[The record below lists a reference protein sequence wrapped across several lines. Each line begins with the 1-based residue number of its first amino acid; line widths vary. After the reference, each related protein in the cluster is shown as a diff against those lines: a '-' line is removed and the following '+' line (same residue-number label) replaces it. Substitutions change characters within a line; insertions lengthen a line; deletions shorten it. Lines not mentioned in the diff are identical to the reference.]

1 MTNKT
6 LAQQFLR
13 YKPRPEFAGLMNEG
27 RIINILAEK
36 ERRLV
41 EVSAFFESLRP
52 KYELYALEEE
62 LRATYDLRSIRILPR
77 YPAELFGLDCIRE
90 ILVETERI
98 GAVSRG
104 FFDNAK
110 YALSRDNSTPDGS
123 ERIDLVIDIPFS
135 DGGVGLLYDAH
146 TPDIIAGIIYS
157 EFGLRVNVTVRRD
170 EKYELNYEDYNREL
184 LSQLAAQAVFAPPY
198 PVEEGNNGG
207 PAETSPPPEEKLPS
221 LNTEEAE
228 AEALSDTVYRIGN
241 MTFDVSSPQPI
252 LGDEFKIANPTPL
265 RNIRSQGR
273 GFVVLGEVFECEAKK
288 NKRGDRTIVTFSITD
303 YDASIGVKWI
313 IKADEDDGKSESI
326 SPGMVVALRGSYK
339 PDDFDGEMLFTPNA
353 IAKISKIDRM
363 DKLEDIPEGA
373 IPEGYPEDA
382 PRKRVE
388 LHLHTQMSAMD
399 AIIPPDKI
407 VSLANKWGHRAI
419 AITDHGNVQGFQKA
433 MEVAEKLGQK
443 VIWGTE
449 AYFVNDTA
457 RAVFGAANMPF
468 TGDFVIFDIE
478 TTGLSSLTN
487 HITEIGAVKISCGE
501 VKEVFGTYS
510 NPGEHIP
517 ENITQLTGITDEMVA
532 DAPSEAEAVR
542 AFLDFAGGGILV
554 AHNAAFDISFIRR
567 VAEKEGYSFPNT
579 YVDTVAMSRYV
590 NHELQKH
597 KLDVLAEYF
606 GLGEFNHHRAYDD
619 AAVLAKIFLAMAEKL
634 RAEGITDLAQMS
646 AAMAE
651 SSDPLLLRPYHMII
665 LAKNLAGLKN
675 LYKLISYGYLNC
687 YKRHPRIPKSVLNHH
702 REGLILGTACSEG
715 ELFSALLD
723 NKTEAEI
730 EEIANFYDYFEI
742 QPLCNNQY
750 LVDEGKVNG
759 REGLIELNKKI
770 IALGEKYGKPVVA
783 TCDAHFIEKHDEI
796 YRQIL
801 MAGMKFSDADRE
813 TGIYFR
819 TTSEMLAEFDYLPPE
834 KAWEVV
840 VVNPNKIADMVE
852 EGIRPFPKGTFT
864 PQMEGADDELQSIC
878 YTRAK
883 EIYGDPLPETV
894 TTRLERELSSIIKNG
909 FSVLYIIAQKLVAYS
924 ESQGY
929 LVGSRGSVGS
939 SAVAFFAGISEVNPL
954 PPHYVCPK
962 CKYSDFSNE
971 DNAGS
976 GFDLPHKECPV
987 CGTKLYGDGH
997 DIPFET
1003 FLGFYGEKSPDI
1015 DLNFSGEVQAKV
1027 HKYTEELFGAE
1038 NVFRAGTIGALASK
1052 TAYGFVMKY
1061 VEGKGKKLSR
1071 AEVNRLVS
1079 RCVGVKRTTG
1089 QHPGGIVVVPRD
1101 MEIYDFTPVQHP
1113 ADDPGSDIIT
1123 THFTFEYL
1131 HDTLLKLDE
1140 LGHDVPTK
1148 YKWME
1153 KFTGVPVTSV
1163 PMNDPKVYGLFLSTE
1178 PLGIRPEDIG
1188 GIKLGTLGLPEM
1200 GTSFVL
1206 PVLEE
1211 AKPKSFADLMQ
1222 IMGLTHGTDV
1232 WSGNAQDLIRN
1243 GTCTISEVIGTRDG
1257 IMITLMKYG
1266 LKSDDAFKIMEF
1278 VRKNKKGLPL
1288 KPEMLAA
1295 LNEHNV
1301 PQWYIDSLGKIKY
1314 MFPKA
1319 HAAAYAMS
1327 SIRLAWYKVYRP
1339 LEFYAAM
1346 FTVAPGGFEAQ
1357 IVLKGR
1363 QEVNRVLNE
1372 LNGRKGTDLTQK
1384 EAAMITTLQLV
1395 SEFYARGLKFLPVD
1409 LKKSDAFVFKPE
1421 DGKIRLP
1428 FSSLAGIGE
1437 TAARNIAE
1445 VMANEEIFSIEDL
1458 RIRAGLSKP
1467 VIDVLAE
1474 NGVLNGL
1481 SETNQLSL
1489 F

>member
-1 MTNKT
+1 MTDKT
-6 LAQQFLR
+6 LAMQFIR
-13 YKPRPEFAGLMNEG
+13 YKPRPEFVELMNAG

-41 EVSAFFESLRP
+41 EVSAFFESVRS
-52 KYELYALEEE
+52 KAELYALEED
-62 LRATYDLRSIRILPR
+62 LRTTYDLRSFRILPR
-77 YPAELFGLDCIRE
+77 YPSELFGYDCIRE
-90 ILVETERI
+90 ILVEVERV

-110 YALSRDNSTPDGS
+110 YTLSRTPSPGDGS
-123 ERIDLVIDIPFS
+123 EQIDLLIDIPFS
-135 DGGVGLLYDAH
+135 DGGVELLYDAR
-146 TPDIIAGIIYS
+146 TPEIIAGIIFS
-157 EFGLRVNVTVRRD
+157 EFGLNVNVTIRRD
-170 EKYELNYEDYNREL
+170 EEYTPDYEEYSRK
-184 LSQLAAQAVFAPPY
+184 QLAFLASQAVLEPPH
-198 PVEEGNNGG
+198 
-207 PAETSPPPEEKLPS
+207 PAEENGAGNTNDISGATETQPS
-221 LNTEEAE
+221 LHAEETEPEF
-228 AEALSDTVYRIGN
+228 LSDDIIKIGN
-241 MTFDVSSPQPI
+241 LTFDVGSPQPI
-252 LGDEFKIANPTPL
+252 LGDVFKIANPTPL
-265 RNIRSQGR
+265 RNMRRPGR
-273 GFVVLGEVFECEAKK
+273 GIVVLGEVFEYEAKK
-288 NKRGDRTIVTFSITD
+288 NRRGDRIIVTFSITD
-303 YDASIGVKWI
+303 FDSSIGVKWI
-313 IKADEDDGKSESI
+313 MKTEEDDGKSDAI
-326 SPGMVVALRGSYK
+326 SVGSVLALKGSFRH
-339 PDDFDGEMLFTPNA
+339 DNFDGEMTFVPNA
-353 IAKISKIDRM
+353 IAKIAKIERM
-363 DKLEDIPEGA
+363 DDTSSLPEGT
-373 IPEGYPEDA
+373 IPEGYPPDA

-399 AIIPPDKI
+399 ALIPPDEI
-407 VSLANKWGHRAI
+407 VALAHKWGHRAV

-449 AYFVNDTA
+449 AYYVNDTA
-457 RAVFGAANMPF
+457 RAVFGSENMPF
-468 TGDFVIFDIE
+468 DGDFVVFDIE
-478 TTGLSSLTN
+478 TTGLSSLKN
-487 HITEIGAVKISCGE
+487 HITEIGAVKISGGE
-501 VKEVFGTYS
+501 VKEVFGTYV
-510 NPGEHIP
+510 NPGEPIP
-517 ENITQLTGITDEMVA
+517 KNITELTGITDEMVA
-532 DAPSEAEAVR
+532 DAPPEAEAVR
-542 AFLDFAGGGILV
+542 AFLDFAGDGILV
-554 AHNAAFDISFIRR
+554 AHNASFDIGFIRR
-567 VAEKEGYSFPNT
+567 VAEKEGYQFTNT

-590 NHELQKH
+590 NSELQRH
-597 KLDVLAEYF
+597 RLDVLAEYY

-634 RAEGITDLAQMS
+634 RAEGVADLAQMS

-651 SSDPLLLRPYHMII
+651 SADPLLLRPYHMII
-665 LAKNLAGLKN
+665 LAKNRTGLKN
-675 LYKLISYGYLNC
+675 LYKLISYGYLHC
-687 YKRHPRIPKSVLNHH
+687 FRRHPRIPKSVLSHH
-702 REGLILGTACSEG
+702 REGLIIGTACSEG
-715 ELFSALLD
+715 ELFSALLE
-723 NKTEAEI
+723 NKTQAEI
-730 EEIANFYDYFEI
+730 EEIASFYDYFEI

-750 LVDEGKVNG
+750 LIDEGRVEG

-770 IALGEKYGKPVVA
+770 IELGRKYNKPVVA
-783 TCDAHFIEKHDEI
+783 TCDAHFVEKHDEI

-801 MAGMKFSDADRE
+801 LSGMKFSDADRE
-813 TGIYFR
+813 VGLYFR
-819 TTSEMLAEFDYLPPE
+819 TTREMLAEFDYLPPE
-834 KAWEVV
+834 LAWEVV
-840 VVNPNKIADMVE
+840 VENPNKIADMIE
-852 EGIRPFPKGTFT
+852 DGIRPFPKGTFT
-864 PQMEGADDELQSIC
+864 PEMEGADEELQNLC
-878 YTRAK
+878 YARAK

-894 TTRLERELSSIIKNG
+894 SKRLERELSSIIKNG

-971 DNAGS
+971 ANAGS
-976 GFDLPHKECPV
+976 GFDLPEKGCPE
-987 CGTKLYGDGH
+987 CGTVLYGDGH

-1027 HKYTEELFGAE
+1027 HKYTEELFGSE

-1061 VEGKGKKLSR
+1061 LESKGLKLSK

-1113 ADDPGSDIIT
+1113 ADDAGSGIIT

-1153 KFTGVPVTSV
+1153 KFTGIPVTSV
-1163 PMNDPKVYGLFLSTE
+1163 PMNDPKVYELFLSTE
-1178 PLGIRPEDIG
+1178 PLGIKPEDNG

-1232 WSGNAQDLIRN
+1232 WSGNAQELIRN

-1257 IMITLMKYG
+1257 IMLTLMKYG
-1266 LKSDDAFKIMEF
+1266 LDSSIAFNIMEF
-1278 VRKNKKGLPL
+1278 VRKNKRGLPL
-1288 KPEMLAA
+1288 KPEMVEAMKK
-1295 LNEHNV
+1295 HNV
-1301 PQWYIDSLGKIKY
+1301 PDWYIESLGKIKY

-1327 SIRLAWYKVYRP
+1327 SIRLGWYKVYRP

-1346 FTVAPGGFEAQ
+1346 FTVAPGGFDAQ
-1357 IVLKGR
+1357 IVMRGKR
-1363 QEVNRVLNE
+1363 EVERVLND
-1372 LNGRKGTDLTQK
+1372 LGKKGMDITQK

-1395 SEFYARGLKFLPVD
+1395 NEFYARGLKFLPVD

-1445 VMANEEIFSIEDL
+1445 VMANEEIFSIEEL

-1467 VIDVLAE
+1467 VTEVLAE
-1474 NGVLNGL
+1474 NGVLDGL
-1481 SETNQLSL
+1481 SETNQISL